1 MLGARASIKFVILSM
16 VRWPFLYHT
25 AIRSV
30 ESIRIFLQETRTLL
44 ESHAT
49 IKFVVLSWFAGIF
62 YIVLQLVSRYY
73 CTINIYI

>member
-25 AIRSV
+25 AIRSI

-49 IKFVVLSWFAGIF
+49 RTRAYLSCRH
-62 YIVLQLVSRYY
+62 LRL
-73 CTINIYI
+73 C

>member
-25 AIRSV
+25 AIRSI

-49 IKFVVLSWFAGIF
+49 IKFVVLSMVRWHF